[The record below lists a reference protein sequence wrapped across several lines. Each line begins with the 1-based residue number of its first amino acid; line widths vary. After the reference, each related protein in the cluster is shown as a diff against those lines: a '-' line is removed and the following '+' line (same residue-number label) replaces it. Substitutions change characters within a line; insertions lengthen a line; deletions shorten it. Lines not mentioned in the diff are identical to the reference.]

1 MAKQTG
7 LLRYSGSMGGVR
19 HFKIKGLQGDYAGL
33 VGGPTAEQ
41 IYNDS
46 AFERTRENMSEFG
59 GCASAGKAI
68 RVGLSQIIKQM
79 SDSRLTGR
87 LTALMKQI
95 NLEDTA
101 NPRGQRSIEISAFQ
115 TLIAG
120 INFNVNVSLAGIFNA
135 PYTLTNTTARD
146 SASFVVPA
154 FNPANLINAPSGATH
169 FRLVNAIVGISDW
182 VYNPATSSY
191 EPTDPTLNSLS
202 DISYSAY
209 LPLNATTPA
218 TTVTTNL
225 PGTPTMTATVSVLNC
240 IGIEFYQQVGGNYY
254 LFAQGNALRCDT
266 VF

>member
-1 MAKQTG
+1 
-7 LLRYSGSMGGVR
+7 
-19 HFKIKGLQGDYAGL
+19 GDFAGL

-59 GCASAGKAI
+59 GCASAGKAV

-115 TLIAG
+115 NLFNG
-120 INFNVNVSLAGIFNA
+120 FNFDRNVSLNGIFNA
-135 PYTLTNTTARD
+135 PYTLTNATTRD
-146 SASFVVPA
+146 SADFVIPA
-154 FNPANLINAPSGATH
+154 FNPANLVNAPAGATH
-169 FRLVNAIVGISDW
+169 FRLVNAIVTISDW
-182 VYNPATSSY
+182 VYNPATGSY

-209 LPLNATTPA
+209 LPLNATAPA
-218 TTVTTNL
+218 TTVTTTL
-225 PGTPTMTATVSVLNC
+225 PGAPTMTATVSVLNC
-240 IGIEFYQQVGGNYY
+240 VGIEFYQQVGGNYY